1 MHDIPDIETRHRRS
15 NFDVKEQ
22 IREYWSRRSETFD
35 QSPAHGIHSRGELS
49 AWTRV
54 VSENA
59 ADMGGALVLEL
70 ASGTGEF
77 TRVLRALG
85 CKVEGLDLSEAMIER
100 ARAKHGDNVRFYLGD
115 AENTMLPDGRYDAVV
130 CRHLVWTL
138 LAPEDAFRDW
148 LRVLKPGG
156 HLIIIDG
163 NWQHQALVAKAAA
176 RIAKLWDRIRPR
188 PVLYD
193 AAAHQLI
200 ESQLYFREGLFPD
213 QLAQMMQE
221 AGFADIRVGPLRG
234 VLAPQLLAAGWRDRL
249 GLLQS
254 LGRSFVLTA
263 RRPTESD

>member
-1 MHDIPDIETRHRRS
+1 MHDVPDINTRHVRS

-35 QSPAHGIHSRGELS
+35 QSPAHGIHSRRELAAWKRLIGSS
-49 AWTRV
+49 AEGIR
-54 VSENA
+54 
-59 ADMGGALVLEL
+59 GGRVLEL

-100 ARAKHGDNVRFYLGD
+100 ASRKHGSDVRFYLGD
-115 AENTMLPDGRYDAVV
+115 AENTMLPDGCYDAVV

-156 HLIIIDG
+156 RLVIVDG
-163 NWQHQALVAKAAA
+163 NWQHQALAAKVAAQV
-176 RIAKLWDRIRPR
+176 AKLWDRIVPR
-188 PVLYD
+188 TVLHD
-193 AAAHQLI
+193 AAAHRLI
-200 ESQLYFREGLFPD
+200 EDQLYFREGLLPGR
-213 QLAQMMQE
+213 LAGMVRD
-221 AGFADIRVGPLRG
+221 AGFTEVRVGPLRG
-234 VLAPQLLAAGWRDRL
+234 ILASQLRTAGWRDRL

-254 LGRSFVLTA
+254 LGRSFMLTA
-263 RRPTESD
+263 RRPIRT